1 MPGPAGRRAAVAA
14 VLFVATCGTSTA
26 PTSPTST
33 PSPPASPR
41 PAVSPSSGLG
51 WVEDFTLSGDLNGTM
66 TVVAPN
72 AAGQQSECS
81 GKNSRTGGTWASTIY
96 VLLGNQKYGVAFL
109 STEYR
114 GPASY
119 AEDVASVQVF
129 NPDHSKAWQ
138 NLASDPVKFTVNADE
153 ESGTVEA
160 TLTNLSNGQSKLMLK
175 GTWSC
180 RT

>member
-1 MPGPAGRRAAVAA
+1 MPGAAGRRAAIVLALLVAA
-14 VLFVATCGTSTA
+14 CGTSTA
-26 PTSPTST
+26 PITSTST
-33 PSPPASPR
+33 PSPSPR

-51 WVEDFTLSGDLNGTM
+51 WVEGLTLSGDLNGTM

-72 AAGQQSECS
+72 VGTQQSECS

-96 VLLGNQKYGVAFL
+96 ALLANQKYGVAFL
-109 STEYR
+109 STQYR
-114 GPASY
+114 GPATY
-119 AEDVASVQVF
+119 FEDAASVQVF
-129 NPDHSKAWQ
+129 NPDHTKAWQ

-153 ESGTVEA
+153 ESGTVDA
-160 TLTNLSNGQSKLMLK
+160 MLTNLSNAKSKLAVK